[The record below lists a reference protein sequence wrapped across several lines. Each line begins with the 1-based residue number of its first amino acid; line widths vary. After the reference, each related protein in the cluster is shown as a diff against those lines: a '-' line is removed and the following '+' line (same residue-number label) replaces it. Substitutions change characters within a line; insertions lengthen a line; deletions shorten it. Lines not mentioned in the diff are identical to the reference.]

1 MKFSKE
7 RVLLHSGVGGF
18 SHLKEFFPPLT
29 ADEGSFLMEKSVVK
43 SILRR
48 LYGLEGCSCYR
59 EGFSE
64 ECHSMVYITDKR
76 ERF

>member
-1 MKFSKE
+1 MLFVDLNIPE
-7 RVLLHSGVGGF
+7 VAAGGAVGGG
-18 SHLKEFFPPLT
+18 EDPLT